1 MLSEKEMQKIAR
13 MVVNKCLA
21 IKRKDIV
28 RIGAGPKSLKFAEA
42 LCYEASIVGAQPSIG
57 YGSDELSLKIYKDIN
72 PEFLKDWPKL
82 AAIHS
87 KIVDVSISIDDSNP
101 FVARQLP
108 QKKIEIRRKVTKKI
122 RSVEEKRQ
130 LRKEMKAALI
140 GFPTEEDAKA
150 MKIPFSKLDKIFW
163 GAIKADYEKI
173 YRFNSRLIQELSKAN
188 KIRIVGEKTDISFL
202 IKGRNFF
209 NACGMVEKKGEMYYL
224 NLPDGEVFLPP
235 VENSVNGEI
244 YFDLPCMYHYGK
256 QVEGVWLKFK
266 NGKLVDYKVDKGLKD
281 FEDIYKNA
289 SGDKNKIGELGIG
302 TNPNAN
308 LTGGMIIVDEKVKG
322 TIHMAIGHNK
332 HFGGKNDATIHWDFF
347 KNMRK
352 PGSRMYA
359 DGKIIMK
366 DGIFVGLE

>member
-1 MLSEKEMQKIAR
+1 MISENKMQKIASMIVR
-13 MVVNKCLA
+13 KCLS

-42 LCYEASIVGAQPSIG
+42 ICYEASMIGAQPSIG

-72 PEFLKDWPKL
+72 PEFLKDWPRL
-82 AAIHS
+82 ASIHS
-87 KIVDVSISIDDSNP
+87 KIIDISISIDDSNP
-101 FVARQLP
+101 FIARLLP
-108 QKKIEIRRKVTKKI
+108 QKKIEIRRKITKPIRKI
-122 RSVEEKRQ
+122 EEKRQ
-130 LRKEMKAALI
+130 LKKEMKAALI

-150 MKIPFSKLDKIFW
+150 MKVPFNKLNNIFW
-163 GAIKADYEKI
+163 NAMKADYEKI
-173 YRFNSRLIQELSKAN
+173 YKFNSILIKKLSKAR

-202 IKGRNFF
+202 IKGRKFF
-209 NACGMVEKKGEMYYL
+209 NACGMVEKKGEMGYL

-235 VENSVNGEI
+235 IENSVNGEI

-266 NGKLVDYKVDKGLKD
+266 KGKLIKYEIEKGLKD

-289 SGDKNKIGELGIG
+289 SGNKDRIGELGIG
-302 TNPNAN
+302 TNPNAK

-347 KNMRK
+347 KNMKK
-352 PGSRMYA
+352 PGSVLYA
-359 DGKIIMK
+359 DKKVIMK
-366 DGIFVGLE
+366 NGIFL